1 MKFSNPKLDRQM
13 EKFCNGSIVERAHAA
28 SNLYHCG
35 ERTDDVLDA
44 FNKAM
49 QFALSE
55 IDLENAYWRY
65 LVLRG
70 VRFYGGLIN
79 RKYGQ
84 VSDGLECESFRDII
98 VQFLSFHDCEVI
110 ACALTAAEFDAP
122 FQSVPLLERIE
133 TISASGR
140 DEVLKIDFVFKRCVN
155 HLRQLR
161 DETKKVVPAQNEG

>member
-1 MKFSNPKLDRQM
+1 MKFSNFELDRRFVL
-13 EKFCNGSIVERAHAA
+13 FCNGSVVELANSA

-35 ERTDDVLDA
+35 ERTDDVLVA

-55 IDLENAYWRY
+55 INLENAYWRY
-65 LVLRG
+65 LVLSG
-70 VRFYGGLIN
+70 VRFYGGLIK

-84 VSDGLECESFRDII
+84 DSDGIECESFRDII
-98 VQFLSFHDCEVI
+98 VQLLSFHDCEVI

-140 DEVLKIDFVFKRCVN
+140 DEVLKIDFVFKRCIN
-155 HLRQLR
+155 HLRQIR
-161 DETKKVVPAQNEG
+161 DEAKKV